1 MLFQLPKNLQ
11 VELLAYDPTLKQLAR
26 IASSKTKSSKPK
38 FPLGQPYTFVP
49 EDAIKASLVQ
59 DAIDLINAEPVE
71 RRHHE
76 FKRITGFGPDA
87 KSSTVGILYH
97 YESVWYAAWL
107 PPKGKEQDYV
117 YGFAFA
123 YKDNKTSKGMIPYA
137 VSQINNTQL
146 VPHGRSNFIIY
157 SRVVT
162 KQDIINGYDRPM
174 YEIPQLSW
182 NKGGQMR
189 EVIKRF
195 RDSLTDTIPTW
206 NDSRRG
212 IFGRIKYSNYVKLL
226 EIERYISNEEDWN
239 TWKPSVDNVFEI
251 IDGLKGGPHDH
262 NWGYYKP
269 ICHIIDK
276 PFFRKWIQAKCDEV
290 ILRLS
295 DTENQSEMIVKHP
308 WNQITTLF
316 EAIGYV
322 NRVWPDCPVDYYQ
335 THINNLLAL
344 YNPRWQFEGNRVSN
358 WLNEHMPVASYF
370 HIVDKHITQ
379 APELTAAY
387 RMTSTISSSTG
398 LTQYYFTEWK
408 DTLQMLHKVLCDRE
422 AKNETL
428 TPPKRWRLTEFHDY
442 VQAEAWKI
450 ENTNHKLPQD
460 LFPTPIK
467 VQVEHTEKVNA
478 TSTSDKMIYNIKDNL
493 NYGRPILD
501 LIDGHYKV
509 TPVNYTFFQPIDTHQ
524 LAAWGQTVRNCVG
537 DASSYA
543 DGVRKKKHFI
553 VLAMLDN
560 KPMFTIQLEV
570 DKGMMS
576 VKQIVGICN
585 ARLTSDQRDSYTKAF
600 AQALKLQ
607 ESRLQSA

>member
-1 MLFQLPKNLQ
+1 MQFQLPQGLQ

-26 IASSKTKSSKPK
+26 TTNTKTKSAKPK
-38 FPLGQPYTFVP
+38 FPLGQPYSFVP
-49 EDAIKASLVQ
+49 EDAIKTSLVQ

-117 YGFAFA
+117 YGFAIA
-123 YKDNKTSKGMIPYA
+123 YKDNKASKNMIPYA
-137 VSQINNTQL
+137 VNNIQDTQV
-146 VPHGRSNFIIY
+146 VPYGRSNFITY

-162 KQDIINGYDRPM
+162 KQDIIDGYDRPM
-174 YEIPQLSW
+174 YEIAQLSW
-182 NKGGQMR
+182 KKGGQIR
-189 EVIKRF
+189 EAIKRF
-195 RDSLTDTIPTW
+195 KDSLADTIPTW
-206 NDSRRG
+206 NDSRGG
-212 IFGRIKYSNYVKLL
+212 IFARIKHSNYVKLL
-226 EIERYISNEEDWN
+226 EINRFINEENWN
-239 TWKPSVDNVFEI
+239 TWKPSVDNVFKI
-251 IDGLKGGPHDH
+251 IDDLKGGPHDY

-269 ICHIIDK
+269 IRHIIDK

-370 HIVDKHITQ
+370 HIVDKHVTQ
-379 APELTAAY
+379 GPELTASY

-408 DTLQMLHKVLCDRE
+408 DTLQLLHKVLCDRE
-422 AKNETL
+422 SKNETF

-460 LFPTPIK
+460 LFPEPIK
-467 VQVEHTEKVNA
+467 LTL
-478 TSTSDKMIYNIKDNL
+478 DNQAW
-493 NYGRPILD
+493 
-501 LIDGHYKV
+501 
-509 TPVNYTFFQPIDTHQ
+509 TFIQPIDTHQ
-524 LAAWGQTVRNCVG
+524 LAAWGQAVRNCVG
-537 DASSYA
+537 DAASYA

-560 KPMFTIQLEV
+560 KPTFTIQLEV
-570 DKGMMS
+570 DRGTMF
-576 VKQIVGICN
+576 VKQIVGTCN
-585 ARLTSDQRDSYTKAF
+585 ARLTDDQQDSYTKAF

>member
-1 MLFQLPKNLQ
+1 MQFQLPQGLQ

-26 IASSKTKSSKPK
+26 TTNAKTKSNKPK
-38 FPLGQPYTFVP
+38 FLLGQPYGFVP
-49 EDAIKASLVQ
+49 EDAIKTSLVQ

-146 VPHGRSNFIIY
+146 VLHGRSNFITY
-157 SRVVT
+157 SSVVT

-174 YEIPQLSW
+174 YEIPQLTW

-189 EVIKRF
+189 EVLKRF
-195 RDSLTDTIPTW
+195 KDSLADTIPTW
-206 NDSRRG
+206 NDSRHG
-212 IFGRIKYSNYVKLL
+212 IFGRIKNSSYVKLL
-226 EIERYISNEEDWN
+226 EMERYINEEDWH
-239 TWKPSVDNVFEI
+239 TWKPSVNNVFAI
-251 IDGLKGGPHDH
+251 IDGLKGGPHDY
-262 NWGYYKP
+262 NWGYYRP
-269 ICHIIDK
+269 IRHIIDK

-290 ILRLS
+290 VLRLS
-295 DTENQSEMIVKHP
+295 DTDNQSEMVVKHP
-308 WNQITTLF
+308 WNQITELCK
-316 EAIGYV
+316 AIGYV
-322 NRVWPDCPVDYYQ
+322 HYVWPDCPIDYYQ
-335 THINNLLAL
+335 THIDNLLAL
-344 YNPRWQFEGNRVSN
+344 YNLRWQFEGNRVGN
-358 WLNEHMPVASYF
+358 WLNEHMPVASFF
-370 HIVDKHITQ
+370 HMVDKHITVE
-379 APELTAAY
+379 APELTTS
-387 RMTSTISSSTG
+387 RHMTSTISSSTG
-398 LTQYYFTEWK
+398 LTQYYFTEWR
-408 DTLQMLHKVLCDRE
+408 DTLQLLHKVLCDRE
-422 AKNETL
+422 FKNETFA
-428 TPPKRWRLTEFHDY
+428 PPKRWRLTEFHDY

-460 LFPTPIK
+460 LFPEPIK
-467 VQVEHTEKVNA
+467 VQVEHTTKVNA
-478 TSTSDKMIYNIKDNL
+478 TSTTDKMVYKIEDNL

-501 LIDGHYKV
+501 LIDGHYES

-560 KPMFTIQLEV
+560 KPTFTIQLEV

-585 ARLTSDQRDSYTKAF
+585 ARLTSDQQDSYTKAF

>member
-1 MLFQLPKNLQ
+1 MQFQLPENLQ

-26 IASSKTKSSKPK
+26 TTNAKTKSTKPK

-117 YGFAFA
+117 YGFAIA

-137 VSQINNTQL
+137 VSQINDTQV
-146 VPHGRSNFIIY
+146 VPYGRSNFITY

-189 EVIKRF
+189 DVIKRF
-195 RDSLTDTIPTW
+195 KDALADTIPTW
-206 NDSRRG
+206 NDSRHG
-212 IFGRIKYSNYVKLL
+212 IFGRIKHSSYVKLL
-226 EIERYISNEEDWN
+226 EIDQCVEKEEWN
-239 TWKPSVDNVFEI
+239 TWKPSVDNVFTL
-251 IDGLKGGPHDH
+251 IDGAVLDKGG
-262 NWGYYKP
+262 YYYGTYKQYES
-269 ICHIIDK
+269 IRHIINK
-276 PFFRKWIQAKCDEV
+276 PFFRKWMQTKCDEV
-290 ILRLS
+290 VLRLN
-295 DTENQSEMIVKHP
+295 DKDNQSEMIVKHP
-308 WNQITTLF
+308 WNQITELLR
-316 EAIGYV
+316 AIKYV
-322 NRVWPDCPVDYYQ
+322 YTIWPNCPIDYYQ
-335 THINNLLAL
+335 THINNLLAI
-344 YNPRWQFEGNRVSN
+344 YNLRWRFEGNRASN
-358 WLNEHMPVASYF
+358 WLNQHMPVASFF
-370 HIVDKHITQ
+370 HIVEKVVQ
-379 APELTAAY
+379 QPVLEPY
-387 RMTSTISSSTG
+387 RHGSTIDRATG
-398 LTQYYFTEWK
+398 LTQYYFTDWN
-408 DTLQMLHKVLCDRE
+408 DTLQMLHTVLCNKE
-422 AKNETL
+422 AKGETL
-428 TPPKRWRLTEFHDY
+428 EPPKRWRLSEFHDY
-442 VQAEAWKI
+442 VQSEAWKV
-450 ENTNHKLPQD
+450 EHANHKLPQD
-460 LFPTPIK
+460 LFPAPIK
-467 VQVEHTEKVNA
+467 V
-478 TSTSDKMIYNIKDNL
+478 
-493 NYGRPILD
+493 RLD
-501 LIDGHYKV
+501 DQAW
-509 TPVNYTFFQPIDTHQ
+509 TFIQPIDTHQ
-524 LAAWGQTVRNCVG
+524 LAAWGQAVRNCVG

-560 KPMFTIQLEV
+560 KPTFTIQLEV

-576 VKQIVGICN
+576 VKQIVGTCN
-585 ARLTSDQRDSYTKAF
+585 ARLTGDQQDSYTKAF

-607 ESRLQSA
+607 ESKLQSA

>member
-1 MLFQLPKNLQ
+1 MQFQLPANLQ

-26 IASSKTKSSKPK
+26 TNNPKTKSTKPK
-38 FPLGQPYTFVP
+38 FPLGQPYSFVP

-59 DAIDLINAEPVE
+59 NAIDLINAEPVE

-76 FKRITGFGPDA
+76 FRRITGFGPDA

-117 YGFAFA
+117 YGFAIA
-123 YKDNKTSKGMIPYA
+123 YKDNKTSKGMIPYV
-137 VSQINNTQL
+137 VSQINDTQV
-146 VPHGRSNFIIY
+146 VPYGRSNFITY

-182 NKGGQMR
+182 NKGEQMR

-195 RDSLTDTIPTW
+195 RDSLADTIPTW
-206 NDSRRG
+206 NDSRGG
-212 IFGRIKYSNYVKLL
+212 IFARIKHSNYVKLL
-226 EIERYISNEEDWN
+226 EINRYINEEDWN
-239 TWKPSVDNVFEI
+239 IWKPSVDNVFAI
-251 IDGLKGGPHDH
+251 IDGLKGGPHDY

-269 ICHIIDK
+269 IYHIIDK

-290 ILRLS
+290 VLRLS
-295 DTENQSEMIVKHP
+295 DTDNQSEMIVKHP
-308 WNQITTLF
+308 WNQITELCK
-316 EAIGYV
+316 AIGYV
-322 NRVWPDCPVDYYQ
+322 HHVWPDCPIDYYQ
-335 THINNLLAL
+335 THIDNLLAL
-344 YNPRWQFEGNRVSN
+344 YNLRWQFEGHRVSN
-358 WLNEHMPVASYF
+358 WLNEHMPVASFF
-370 HIVDKHITQ
+370 HMVDKHVTEG
-379 APELTAAY
+379 PELAGA
-387 RMTSTISSSTG
+387 RTISRSTG
-398 LTQYYFTEWK
+398 LTQYYFTEWR
-408 DTLQMLHKVLCDRE
+408 DTLQLLHKVLCDKE

-442 VQAEAWKI
+442 VQTEAWKV

-460 LFPTPIK
+460 LFPAPIK
-467 VQVEHTEKVNA
+467 VT
-478 TSTSDKMIYNIKDNL
+478 L
-493 NYGRPILD
+493 ND
-501 LIDGHYKV
+501 QAW
-509 TPVNYTFFQPIDTHQ
+509 TFIQPINTHQ
-524 LAAWGQTVRNCVG
+524 LAAWGQAVRNCVG

-560 KPMFTIQLEV
+560 KPTFTIQLEV

-576 VKQIVGICN
+576 VKQIVGTCN
-585 ARLTSDQRDSYTKAF
+585 ARLTDDQQDSYTKTF

-607 ESRLQSA
+607 ESRLQSV

>member
-1 MLFQLPKNLQ
+1 MQFQLPANLQ

-26 IASSKTKSSKPK
+26 TASSKTKSSKPK
-38 FPLGQPYTFVP
+38 FPLGQPYSFVP
-49 EDAIKASLVQ
+49 EDAIKASLMQ
-59 DAIDLINAEPVE
+59 NAIDLINAEPIE

-76 FKRITGFGPDA
+76 FRRITGFGPDV

-137 VSQINNTQL
+137 LTQINDTQL
-146 VPHGRSNFIIY
+146 VPYGRSNFITY

-174 YEIPQLSW
+174 YQIPQLTW

-189 EVIKRF
+189 EVLKRF
-195 RDSLTDTIPTW
+195 KDSLADTIPTW
-206 NDSRRG
+206 NDSRHG
-212 IFGRIKYSNYVKLL
+212 IFGRIKNSSYVKIL
-226 EIERYISNEEDWN
+226 EIESHVNQDDWN
-239 TWKPSVDNVFEI
+239 TWKPSANNLYKI
-251 IDGLKGGPHDH
+251 IDDTVLHS
-262 NWGYYKP
+262 NWSTYKEYVS
-269 ICHIIDK
+269 IHHIIDK

-290 ILRLS
+290 VLRLS
-295 DTENQSEMIVKHP
+295 DTDNQSEMIVKHP
-308 WNQITTLF
+308 WNQIIELCK
-316 EAIGYV
+316 AIGYV
-322 NRVWPDCPVDYYQ
+322 HHVWPDCPIDYYQ
-335 THINNLLAL
+335 THIDNLLAL
-344 YNPRWQFEGNRVSN
+344 YNLRWQSEGHRVSN
-358 WLNEHMPVASYF
+358 WLNEHMPVASFF
-370 HIVDKHITQ
+370 HMVDKHVTEG
-379 APELTAAY
+379 PELTGA
-387 RMTSTISSSTG
+387 STISKSTG
-398 LTQYYFTEWK
+398 LTQYYFTEWR
-408 DTLQMLHKVLCDRE
+408 DTLQLLHKVLCDKE
-422 AKNETL
+422 PKNETL

-442 VQAEAWKI
+442 VQTEAWKV
-450 ENTNHKLPQD
+450 EHTNHKLPQD

-478 TSTSDKMIYNIKDNL
+478 TSTSDKMIYNINDNL

-501 LIDGHYKV
+501 FIDGHYKV

-570 DKGMMS
+570 DRGMMS

>member
-1 MLFQLPKNLQ
+1 MQFQLPENLQ

-26 IASSKTKSSKPK
+26 TTNSKTKSAKPK
-38 FPLGQPYTFVP
+38 FPLGQPYGFVP
-49 EDAIKASLVQ
+49 EDAVKASLMQ

-71 RRHHE
+71 HRHHE
-76 FKRITGFGPDA
+76 FRRITGFGPDA
-87 KSSTVGILYH
+87 KSLTVAILYH

-117 YGFAFA
+117 YGFAIA
-123 YKDNKTSKGMIPYA
+123 YKDNKTSKGMLPY
-137 VSQINNTQL
+137 VVDQINDTQV
-146 VPHGRSNFIIY
+146 VPYGRSNFITY

-162 KQDIINGYDRPM
+162 KQDIIDGYDRPM

-182 NKGGQMR
+182 KKGGQMR

-195 RDSLTDTIPTW
+195 RDSLADTIPTW
-206 NDSRRG
+206 NDSRHG
-212 IFGRIKYSNYVKLL
+212 IFGRIKHSSYVKLL
-226 EIERYISNEEDWN
+226 EINRYISNEEDWN
-239 TWKPSVDNVFEI
+239 TWKPSVDNVFAI
-251 IDGLKGGPHDH
+251 IDGLRGGPHDF

-269 ICHIIDK
+269 IRHIIDK
-276 PFFRKWIQAKCDEV
+276 PFFRKWIQARCDEV

-295 DTENQSEMIVKHP
+295 DTDNQSEMIVKHP
-308 WNQITTLF
+308 WNQITALF
-316 EAIGYV
+316 EAIAYV
-322 NRVWPDCPVDYYQ
+322 NRVWPDCPIDYYQ

-344 YNPRWQFEGNRVSN
+344 YNPRWQFEGNRVGN
-358 WLNEHMPVASYF
+358 WLNEHMPVASFF
-370 HIVDKHITQ
+370 HMIDKHVTQ

-408 DTLQMLHKVLCDRE
+408 DTLQLLHKVLCDRE
-422 AKNETL
+422 SKNETFA
-428 TPPKRWRLTEFHDY
+428 PPKRWRLTEFHDY
-442 VQAEAWKI
+442 VQGEAWKV

-460 LFPTPIK
+460 LFPEPIK
-467 VQVEHTEKVNA
+467 LTLAEQA
-478 TSTSDKMIYNIKDNL
+478 W
-493 NYGRPILD
+493 
-501 LIDGHYKV
+501 
-509 TPVNYTFFQPIDTHQ
+509 TFIQPIDTHQ
-524 LAAWGQTVRNCVG
+524 LAAWGQAVRNCVG

-560 KPMFTIQLEV
+560 KPTFTIQLEV

-576 VKQIVGICN
+576 VKQIVGTCN
-585 ARLTSDQRDSYTKAF
+585 ARLTGDQQDSYTKAF

>member
-1 MLFQLPKNLQ
+1 MQFQLPENLQ
-11 VELLAYDPTLKQLAR
+11 IELLAYDPALKKLAR
-26 IASSKTKSSKPK
+26 TTNSKTKTSKPK
-38 FPLGQPYTFVP
+38 FPLGQPYGFVP
-49 EDAIKASLVQ
+49 EDAIKTSLVQ

-117 YGFAFA
+117 YGFAIA
-123 YKDNKTSKGMIPYA
+123 YKDNKTSRGMLPYV
-137 VSQINNTQL
+137 VSQINDTQL
-146 VPHGRSNFIIY
+146 VPYGRSNFITY

-174 YEIPQLSW
+174 YEIPQLTW

-189 EVIKRF
+189 EVLKRF
-195 RDSLTDTIPTW
+195 KDSLADTIPTW
-206 NDSRRG
+206 NDSRHG
-212 IFGRIKYSNYVKLL
+212 IFGRIKHSSYVKLL
-226 EIERYISNEEDWN
+226 EINRYISNEEDWN

-251 IDGLKGGPHDH
+251 IDSLKGGPHDY

-269 ICHIIDK
+269 IRHIIDK
-276 PFFRKWIQAKCDEV
+276 PFFRKWIQARCDEV
-290 ILRLS
+290 VLRLS

-308 WNQITTLF
+308 WNQITALF

-322 NRVWPDCPVDYYQ
+322 NRVWPGCPIDYYQ

-344 YNPRWQFEGNRVSN
+344 YNPRWHFEGNRVSN
-358 WLNEHMPVASYF
+358 WLNEHMPVASFF
-370 HIVDKHITQ
+370 HIVDKHVTQ
-379 APELTAAY
+379 GPEATRTY

-408 DTLQMLHKVLCDRE
+408 DTLQMLYKVLFDRE
-422 AKNETL
+422 AKNIETL
-428 TPPKRWRLTEFHDY
+428 PPPKRWRLTEFHDY
-442 VQAEAWKI
+442 VQGEAWKI

-460 LFPTPIK
+460 LFPAPIK
-467 VQVEHTEKVNA
+467 LTLADQA
-478 TSTSDKMIYNIKDNL
+478 W
-493 NYGRPILD
+493 
-501 LIDGHYKV
+501 
-509 TPVNYTFFQPIDTHQ
+509 TFIQPIDTHQ
-524 LAAWGQTVRNCVG
+524 LAAWGQAVRNCVG
-537 DASSYA
+537 DAASYA

-560 KPMFTIQLEV
+560 KPTFTIQLEV
-570 DKGMMS
+570 DMGMMS
-576 VKQIVGICN
+576 VKQIVGTCN
-585 ARLTSDQRDSYTKAF
+585 ARLTGDQQDSYTKAF

-607 ESRLQSA
+607 ESKLQSA

>member
-1 MLFQLPKNLQ
+1 MQFQLPQGLQ

-26 IASSKTKSSKPK
+26 TTNSKTKSTKPK

-117 YGFAFA
+117 YGFAIA
-123 YKDNKTSKGMIPYA
+123 YKDNKTSKGMIPYV
-137 VSQINNTQL
+137 VSQINETQL
-146 VPHGRSNFIIY
+146 VPYGRSNFITY

-174 YEIPQLSW
+174 YEIPSLSW

-189 EVIKRF
+189 EVLKRF
-195 RDSLTDTIPTW
+195 KDSLADTIPTW
-206 NDSRRG
+206 NDSRHG
-212 IFGRIKYSNYVKLL
+212 IFARIKHSNYVKLL
-226 EIERYISNEEDWN
+226 EINHYINEGDWN
-239 TWKPSVDNVFEI
+239 TWKPTVNNVFEI
-251 IDGLKGGPHDH
+251 IDGLKSDY
-262 NWGYYKP
+262 NWGHYKP
-269 ICHIIDK
+269 IRHIIDK

-308 WNQITTLF
+308 WNQIKTLF
-316 EAIGYV
+316 EAIAYV
-322 NRVWPDCPVDYYQ
+322 NHVWPDCPVDYYQ

-344 YNPRWQFEGNRVSN
+344 YNPRWYFESNHVGN
-358 WLNEHMPVASYF
+358 WLNEHMPIASFF
-370 HIVDKHITQ
+370 HIVDKHVTQ
-379 APELTAAY
+379 GPELTLAY
-387 RMTSTISSSTG
+387 RMTSTTSSSTG

-408 DTLQMLHKVLCDRE
+408 DTLQMLHKVLCNRE
-422 AKNETL
+422 AKGIETL
-428 TPPKRWRLTEFHDY
+428 PPPKRWRLTEFHDY
-442 VQAEAWKI
+442 VQAEAWKV

-460 LFPTPIK
+460 LFPAPIK
-467 VQVEHTEKVNA
+467 LTLADQA
-478 TSTSDKMIYNIKDNL
+478 W
-493 NYGRPILD
+493 
-501 LIDGHYKV
+501 
-509 TPVNYTFFQPIDTHQ
+509 TFIQPIDTHQ
-524 LAAWGQTVRNCVG
+524 LAAWGQAVRNCVG

-560 KPMFTIQLEV
+560 KPTFTIQLEV

-576 VKQIVGICN
+576 VKQIVGTCN
-585 ARLTSDQRDSYTKAF
+585 ARLTGDQQDSYTKAF

>member
-1 MLFQLPKNLQ
+1 MNFQLPENLQ

-26 IASSKTKSSKPK
+26 TTNAKTKSTKPK

-71 RRHHE
+71 RRWHE

-123 YKDNKTSKGMIPYA
+123 YKDNKTSKGMIPH
-137 VSQINNTQL
+137 VVNQIDNTQL
-146 VPHGRSNFIIY
+146 VPYGKSNFITY

-162 KQDIINGYDRPM
+162 KQDIINGYDRLM
-174 YEIPQLSW
+174 SEIPSLAW
-182 NKGGQMR
+182 KKGGQMR
-189 EVIKRF
+189 KVVKRF
-195 RDSLTDTIPTW
+195 RDSLADTIPTW
-206 NDSRRG
+206 NDSRGG
-212 IFGRIKYSNYVKLL
+212 IFARIKHTNYVKLL
-226 EIERYISNEEDWN
+226 EINRYINEEDWN
-239 TWKPSVDNVFEI
+239 TWKPTVDNVFEI
-251 IDGLKGGPHDH
+251 IDGLKGGPHDY

-269 ICHIIDK
+269 ILHIIVK

-308 WNQITTLF
+308 WNQITALF

-370 HIVDKHITQ
+370 HIVDKHVTQ
-379 APELTAAY
+379 APELTASY

-428 TPPKRWRLTEFHDY
+428 PPPKRWRLTEFHDY
-442 VQAEAWKI
+442 VQGEAWKI

-460 LFPTPIK
+460 LFPAPIK
-467 VQVEHTEKVNA
+467 LTLA
-478 TSTSDKMIYNIKDNL
+478 DK
-493 NYGRPILD
+493 
-501 LIDGHYKV
+501 
-509 TPVNYTFFQPIDTHQ
+509 TWTFIQPMDTHQ
-524 LAAWGQTVRNCVG
+524 LAAWGQAVRNCVG

-560 KPMFTIQLEV
+560 KPTFTIQLEV

-576 VKQIVGICN
+576 VKQIVGTCN
-585 ARLTSDQRDSYTKAF
+585 ARLTGDQQDSYTKAF

>member
-1 MLFQLPKNLQ
+1 MQFQLPENLQ

-26 IASSKTKSSKPK
+26 TTKAKTKSNKPR

-123 YKDNKTSKGMIPYA
+123 YKDNKTSKGMLPYV
-137 VSQINNTQL
+137 VSQINDTQL
-146 VPHGRSNFIIY
+146 VPYGRSNFITY

-174 YEIPQLSW
+174 YEIPQLTW
-182 NKGGQMR
+182 NKGGRMR
-189 EVIKRF
+189 EIIKRF
-195 RDSLTDTIPTW
+195 TDSLANTIPTW
-206 NDSRRG
+206 NDSRGG
-212 IFGRIKYSNYVKLL
+212 IFARIKHSNYVKLL
-226 EIERYISNEEDWN
+226 DIGRYISNEEDWN
-239 TWKPSVDNVFEI
+239 AWKPSVNNVFEI
-251 IDGLKGGPHDH
+251 IDGLKNGPHDY

-269 ICHIIDK
+269 IRHIIDK
-276 PFFRKWIQAKCDEV
+276 PFFRKWIQARCDEV
-290 ILRLS
+290 ILRLN
-295 DTENQSEMIVKHP
+295 DTDNQSEMIVKHP

-322 NRVWPDCPVDYYQ
+322 NHAWPDCPVDYYQ

-370 HIVDKHITQ
+370 HMITKHIEEAKT
-379 APELTAAY
+379 PVGNRPFLPC
-387 RMTSTISSSTG
+387 TISSSTG

-422 AKNETL
+422 TKNETFA
-428 TPPKRWRLTEFHDY
+428 PPKRWRLTEFHDY
-442 VQAEAWKI
+442 VQAEAWKV

-460 LFPTPIK
+460 LFPAPIK
-467 VQVEHTEKVNA
+467 LT
-478 TSTSDKMIYNIKDNL
+478 
-493 NYGRPILD
+493 LD
-501 LIDGHYKV
+501 DQAW
-509 TPVNYTFFQPIDTHQ
+509 TFIQPIDTHQ
-524 LAAWGQTVRNCVG
+524 LAAWGQAVRNCVG
-537 DASSYA
+537 DASNYA

-560 KPMFTIQLEV
+560 KPTFTIQLEV

-576 VKQIVGICN
+576 VKQIVGTCN
-585 ARLTSDQRDSYTKAF
+585 ARLTDDQKDSYTKAF

-607 ESRLQSA
+607 EFRLQSA

>member
-1 MLFQLPKNLQ
+1 MQFQLPENLQ

-26 IASSKTKSSKPK
+26 TTNAKTKSTKPK
-38 FPLGQPYTFVP
+38 FPLGQPHGFVP

-123 YKDNKTSKGMIPYA
+123 YKDNKTSKGMIPYV
-137 VSQINNTQL
+137 VSQINDTQV
-146 VPHGRSNFIIY
+146 VPYGRSNFITY

-162 KQDIINGYDRPM
+162 KQDIIDGYDRLM
-174 YEIPQLSW
+174 YKIPSLSW

-189 EVIKRF
+189 EVLKRF
-195 RDSLTDTIPTW
+195 KDSLTDTIPTW
-206 NDSRRG
+206 NDSRHG
-212 IFGRIKYSNYVKLL
+212 IFARIKHSNYVKLL
-226 EIERYISNEEDWN
+226 EINRYINEEDWN
-239 TWKPSVDNVFEI
+239 IWKPSVDNVFAI
-251 IDGLKGGPHDH
+251 IDGLKGGPHDY

-269 ICHIIDK
+269 IRHIIDK
-276 PFFRKWIQAKCDEV
+276 PFFRKWIQARCDEV

-295 DTENQSEMIVKHP
+295 DTDNQSEMVVKHP
-308 WNQITTLF
+308 WNQITALF

-322 NRVWPDCPVDYYQ
+322 NRVWPDCPIDHYQ

-344 YNPRWQFEGNRVSN
+344 YNLRWQFEDNRVSN

-370 HIVDKHITQ
+370 HIVDKHVSQ
-379 APELTAAY
+379 TAKSTNTY

-398 LTQYYFTEWK
+398 LTQYYFTEWE
-408 DTLQMLHKVLCDRE
+408 DTLQLLHKVLCDRE
-422 AKNETL
+422 FKNETFA
-428 TPPKRWRLTEFHDY
+428 PPKRWRLTEFHDY
-442 VQAEAWKI
+442 VQGEAWKI
-450 ENTNHKLPQD
+450 ENTNYKLPQD
-460 LFPTPIK
+460 LFPEPIK
-467 VQVEHTEKVNA
+467 LT
-478 TSTSDKMIYNIKDNL
+478 
-493 NYGRPILD
+493 LD
-501 LIDGHYKV
+501 DQAW
-509 TPVNYTFFQPIDTHQ
+509 TFIQPIDTHQ
-524 LAAWGQTVRNCVG
+524 LAAWGQAVRNCVG
-537 DASSYA
+537 DAARYA

-560 KPMFTIQLEV
+560 KPTFTIQLEV
-570 DKGMMS
+570 DRGMMS
-576 VKQIVGICN
+576 VKQIVGTCN
-585 ARLTSDQRDSYTKAF
+585 ARLTGDQQDSYTKAF

>member
-1 MLFQLPKNLQ
+1 MQFQLPQGLQ

-26 IASSKTKSSKPK
+26 TTNSKTKSTKPK
-38 FPLGQPYTFVP
+38 FPLGQPYSFVP
-49 EDAIKASLVQ
+49 EDAIKTSLVQ

-71 RRHHE
+71 RRYHE
-76 FKRITGFGPDA
+76 FKRITGFGTDA

-107 PPKGKEQDYV
+107 PPKGKEQNYV
-117 YGFAFA
+117 YGFAIA
-123 YKDNKTSKGMIPYA
+123 YKDNKASKNMIPYA
-137 VSQINNTQL
+137 VNNIQDTQV
-146 VPHGRSNFIIY
+146 VPCGRSNFITY

-162 KQDIINGYDRPM
+162 KQDIIDGYDRPM
-174 YEIPQLSW
+174 YEIAQLSW
-182 NKGGQMR
+182 KKGGQIR
-189 EVIKRF
+189 EAIKRF
-195 RDSLTDTIPTW
+195 KDSLADTIPTW
-206 NDSRRG
+206 NDSRGG
-212 IFGRIKYSNYVKLL
+212 IFARIKHSNYVKLL
-226 EIERYISNEEDWN
+226 EIGRYINEEDWN
-239 TWKPSVDNVFEI
+239 TWKPSVDNVFKI
-251 IDGLKGGPHDH
+251 IDGLKGGPRDY

-269 ICHIIDK
+269 IRHIIDK
-276 PFFRKWIQAKCDEV
+276 PFFRKWIQARCDEV

-295 DTENQSEMIVKHP
+295 DAENQSEMIVKHP
-308 WNQITTLF
+308 WNQITALF

-370 HIVDKHITQ
+370 HIVNKHVTQ
-379 APELTAAY
+379 GPELTAAC

-408 DTLQMLHKVLCDRE
+408 DTLQLLHKVLCDRE
-422 AKNETL
+422 AKNETF

-460 LFPTPIK
+460 LFPEPIK
-467 VQVEHTEKVNA
+467 LTL
-478 TSTSDKMIYNIKDNL
+478 DNQAW
-493 NYGRPILD
+493 
-501 LIDGHYKV
+501 
-509 TPVNYTFFQPIDTHQ
+509 TFIQPIDTHQ
-524 LAAWGQTVRNCVG
+524 LAAWGQAVRNCVG
-537 DASSYA
+537 DAASYA

-560 KPMFTIQLEV
+560 KPTFTIQLEV
-570 DKGMMS
+570 DRGMMS
-576 VKQIVGICN
+576 VKQIVGTCN
-585 ARLTSDQRDSYTKAF
+585 ARLTGDQQDSYTKAF

-607 ESRLQSA
+607 ESKLQSA

>member
-1 MLFQLPKNLQ
+1 MQFQLPQSLQ

-26 IASSKTKSSKPK
+26 TTNAKTKSTKPK
-38 FPLGQPYTFVP
+38 FPLGQPYNFVP

-76 FKRITGFGPDA
+76 FKRITGFGSDA

-107 PPKGKEQDYV
+107 PPKNKEQDYV

-123 YKDNKTSKGMIPYA
+123 YKNNQSSKGMIPYA
-137 VSQINNTQL
+137 VNKIQDTQL
-146 VPHGRSNFIIY
+146 VPYGRSNFITY

-174 YEIPQLSW
+174 YEIPSLSW

-189 EVIKRF
+189 EVLKRF
-195 RDSLTDTIPTW
+195 KDSLADTIPTW
-206 NDSRRG
+206 NDSRGG
-212 IFGRIKYSNYVKLL
+212 IFARIKHSNYVKLL
-226 EIERYISNEEDWN
+226 EIERYINEKDWN
-239 TWKPSVDNVFEI
+239 TWKPTVDNVFEI
-251 IDGLKGGPHDH
+251 IDGLSGGLHDY

-269 ICHIIDK
+269 IRHIIDK
-276 PFFRKWIQAKCDEV
+276 PFFRKWIQTKCDEV

-295 DTENQSEMIVKHP
+295 DTDNQSEMIVKHP
-308 WNQITTLF
+308 WNQIKTLF
-316 EAIGYV
+316 EAIEYV
-322 NRVWPDCPVDYYQ
+322 NHVWPDCPVDYYQ

-344 YNPRWQFEGNRVSN
+344 YNPRWPFEGNRVGN
-358 WLNEHMPVASYF
+358 WLNAHMPVASFF
-370 HIVDKHITQ
+370 HIVDKHVTQ
-379 APELTAAY
+379 APELTRTY

-408 DTLQMLHKVLCDRE
+408 DTLQMLHKVLCDRQE
-422 AKNETL
+422 KNIETL
-428 TPPKRWRLTEFHDY
+428 PPPKRWRLTEFHDY
-442 VQAEAWKI
+442 VQGEAWKI

-460 LFPTPIK
+460 LFPEPIK
-467 VQVEHTEKVNA
+467 LTLA
-478 TSTSDKMIYNIKDNL
+478 DKAW
-493 NYGRPILD
+493 
-501 LIDGHYKV
+501 
-509 TPVNYTFFQPIDTHQ
+509 TFIQPMDTHQ
-524 LAAWGQTVRNCVG
+524 LAAWGQAVRNCVG

-560 KPMFTIQLEV
+560 KPTFTIQLEV

-576 VKQIVGICN
+576 VKQIVGTSN
-585 ARLTSDQRDSYTKAF
+585 ARLTADQQDSYTKAF

>member
-1 MLFQLPKNLQ
+1 MQFQLPQGLQ

-26 IASSKTKSSKPK
+26 TTKAKTKSTKPK
-38 FPLGQPYTFVP
+38 FPLGQPYGFVP
-49 EDAIKASLVQ
+49 EDAIKTSLVQ

-123 YKDNKTSKGMIPYA
+123 YKDNKTSKGMIPYV
-137 VSQINNTQL
+137 VSQINDTQV
-146 VPHGRSNFIIY
+146 VPYGRSNFITY

-162 KQDIINGYDRPM
+162 KEDIINGYDRPM
-174 YEIPQLSW
+174 YEIPQLTW

-195 RDSLTDTIPTW
+195 RDSLADTIPTW
-206 NDSRRG
+206 NDSRSG
-212 IFGRIKYSNYVKLL
+212 IFGRIKHSSYVKLL
-226 EIERYISNEEDWN
+226 EIGRYINEEDWN
-239 TWKPSVDNVFEI
+239 TWKPTVDNVFKI
-251 IDGLKGGPHDH
+251 IDGLKAGPHDY

-269 ICHIIDK
+269 IRHIIDK

-290 ILRLS
+290 VLRLS

-308 WNQITTLF
+308 WNQITALF
-316 EAIGYV
+316 EAIAYV
-322 NRVWPDCPVDYYQ
+322 NRVWLDCPVDYYQ

-344 YNPRWQFEGNRVSN
+344 YNPRWHFKDNSVSN
-358 WLNEHMPVASYF
+358 WLNEHMPVASFF
-370 HIVDKHITQ
+370 HIVNKHITEG
-379 APELTAAY
+379 ALTASY

-398 LTQYYFTEWK
+398 LTQYYFTEWR
-408 DTLQMLHKVLCDRE
+408 DTLQLLHKVLCDRE
-422 AKNETL
+422 SKNETFA
-428 TPPKRWRLTEFHDY
+428 PPKRWRLTEFHDY
-442 VQAEAWKI
+442 VQGEAWKVEHI
-450 ENTNHKLPQD
+450 NHKLPQD

-467 VQVEHTEKVNA
+467 VQVEHTTKINA
-478 TSTSDKMIYNIKDNL
+478 TSIADKMIYKIEDNL

-501 LIDGHYKV
+501 LIDGHYES

-560 KPMFTIQLEV
+560 KPTFTIQLEV

-576 VKQIVGICN
+576 VKQIVGTCN
-585 ARLTSDQRDSYTKAF
+585 ARLTGDQQDSYTKAF

-607 ESRLQSA
+607 ESKLQST

>member
-11 VELLAYDPTLKQLAR
+11 IELLAYDPTLKQLAR
-26 IASSKTKSSKPK
+26 TASSKTKSTKPK
-38 FPLGQPYTFVP
+38 FPLGQPYSFVP
-49 EDAIKASLVQ
+49 EDAIKTSLVQ
-59 DAIDLINAEPVE
+59 NAIDLINAEPVE

-76 FKRITGFGPDA
+76 FRRITGFGPDA
-87 KSSTVGILYH
+87 KSSTVGIMYH

-146 VPHGRSNFIIY
+146 VPYGRSNFITY

-174 YEIPQLSW
+174 YEIPQLTW

-189 EVIKRF
+189 EVLKRF
-195 RDSLTDTIPTW
+195 KDSLADTIPTW
-206 NDSRRG
+206 NDSRHG
-212 IFGRIKYSNYVKLL
+212 IFGRIKNSSYVKLL
-226 EIERYISNEEDWN
+226 EIKAHVNQDDWN
-239 TWKPSVDNVFEI
+239 TWKPSANNLYKI
-251 IDGLKGGPHDH
+251 IDDTVLHS
-262 NWGYYKP
+262 NWSTYKEYVS
-269 ICHIIDK
+269 IQHIIGK
-276 PFFRKWIQAKCDEV
+276 PFFKKWIQSKCDEV
-290 ILRLS
+290 VLRLS
-295 DTENQSEMIVKHP
+295 DTANQSEMVVKHP
-308 WNQITTLF
+308 WNQITELCK
-316 EAIGYV
+316 AIEYV
-322 NRVWPDCPVDYYQ
+322 HGIWPNCPIDYYQ
-335 THINNLLAL
+335 TNIDNLLAL
-344 YNPRWQFEGNRVSN
+344 YNLRKNTEGNRVSN
-358 WLNEHMPVASYF
+358 WLNKHMPVASFF
-370 HIVDKHITQ
+370 HMVDKHITEG
-379 APELTAAY
+379 PELIALH

-398 LTQYYFTEWK
+398 LTQYYFTEWR
-408 DTLQMLHKVLCDRE
+408 DTLQLLHKVLCDRE
-422 AKNETL
+422 TKNETL

-442 VQAEAWKI
+442 VQGEAWKVEHI
-450 ENTNHKLPQD
+450 NHKLPQD

-467 VQVEHTEKVNA
+467 VQVEHTAKVNA
-478 TSTSDKMIYNIKDNL
+478 TSIADKMAYKIEDNV

-501 LIDGHYKV
+501 LIDGHYES

-560 KPMFTIQLEV
+560 KPTFTIQLEV

-600 AQALKLQ
+600 SQALKLQ

>member
-1 MLFQLPKNLQ
+1 MQFQLPENLQ

-26 IASSKTKSSKPK
+26 TTNAKTKSAKPK
-38 FPLGQPYTFVP
+38 FPLGQPYNFVP
-49 EDAIKASLVQ
+49 EDAIKTSLVQ
-59 DAIDLINAEPVE
+59 NAIDLINAEPVE
-71 RRHHE
+71 RRWHE

-146 VPHGRSNFIIY
+146 VPYGRSNFITY

-174 YEIPQLSW
+174 YEIPQLTW
-182 NKGGQMR
+182 KKGGRMR
-189 EVIKRF
+189 EVLKRF
-195 RDSLTDTIPTW
+195 KDSLANTIPTW
-206 NDSRRG
+206 NDSRHG
-212 IFGRIKYSNYVKLL
+212 IFGRIKHSSYVKML
-226 EIERYISNEEDWN
+226 EIERYIPEEDWN
-239 TWKPSVDNVFEI
+239 TWKPSVDNVFAI
-251 IDGLKGGPHDH
+251 IDGLKGGPHDF

-269 ICHIIDK
+269 IRHIIDK
-276 PFFRKWIQAKCDEV
+276 PFFRKWIQTRCDEV
-290 ILRLS
+290 ILRLN
-295 DTENQSEMIVKHP
+295 DTENQSEMVVKHP
-308 WNQITTLF
+308 WNQITELCK
-316 EAIGYV
+316 AVGYV
-322 NRVWPDCPVDYYQ
+322 HHVWPDCPIDYYQ
-335 THINNLLAL
+335 THLDNLLAL
-344 YNPRWQFEGNRVSN
+344 YNLRWHFEGNRVSN
-358 WLNEHMPVASYF
+358 WLNEHMPVASFF
-370 HIVDKHITQ
+370 HIVDKHVTQ
-379 APELTAAY
+379 APELTNAY

-442 VQAEAWKI
+442 VQAEAWKV

-460 LFPTPIK
+460 LFPEPIK
-467 VQVEHTEKVNA
+467 LTLANQA
-478 TSTSDKMIYNIKDNL
+478 W
-493 NYGRPILD
+493 
-501 LIDGHYKV
+501 
-509 TPVNYTFFQPIDTHQ
+509 TFIQPIDTHQ
-524 LAAWGQTVRNCVG
+524 LAAWGQAVRNCVG

-560 KPMFTIQLEV
+560 KPTFTIQLEV
-570 DKGMMS
+570 DKGMLS
-576 VKQIVGICN
+576 VKQIVGTCN
-585 ARLTSDQRDSYTKAF
+585 ARLTDDQKDSYTKAF

>member
-1 MLFQLPKNLQ
+1 MQFQLPENLQ

-26 IASSKTKSSKPK
+26 TTNSKTKSTKPN
-38 FPLGQPYTFVP
+38 FPLGQPHGFVP
-49 EDAIKASLVQ
+49 EDAIKTSLVQ
-59 DAIDLINAEPVE
+59 HAIDLINAEPVE

-123 YKDNKTSKGMIPYA
+123 YKDNKTSKKMLPYV

-146 VPHGRSNFIIY
+146 VPHGRSNFITY

-189 EVIKRF
+189 EVLKRF
-195 RDSLTDTIPTW
+195 KDSLADTIPTW
-206 NDSRRG
+206 NDSRHG
-212 IFGRIKYSNYVKLL
+212 IFGRIKNSSYVKLL
-226 EIERYISNEEDWN
+226 EIEGYVNKEDWN
-239 TWKPSVDNVFEI
+239 TWKPSVDNLFAI
-251 IDGLKGGPHDH
+251 IDKAEFEPY
-262 NWGYYKP
+262 NFYWNNYKP
-269 ICHIIDK
+269 IRHIINK
-276 PFFRKWIQAKCDEV
+276 PFFRKWIQARCDEI
-290 ILRLS
+290 ILRLN
-295 DTENQSEMIVKHP
+295 DTDNQREMIVKHP
-308 WNQITTLF
+308 WNQISELF
-316 EAIGYV
+316 KSITYIHH
-322 NRVWPDCPVDYYQ
+322 VWPDCPIDYYQ
-335 THINNLLAL
+335 THVDNLLAIH
-344 YNPRWQFEGNRVSN
+344 NFRWNFEGNRVGN
-358 WLNEHMPVASYF
+358 WLNEHMPVASFF
-370 HIVDKHITQ
+370 HILDKHVSEGPMSV
-379 APELTAAY
+379 ALY
-387 RMTSTISSSTG
+387 RNTSTISNMTG

-408 DTLQMLHKVLCDRE
+408 DTLQMLHRVLCDKE
-422 AKNETL
+422 SKSETF

-442 VQAEAWKI
+442 VQAEAWKV

-460 LFPTPIK
+460 LFPEPIK
-467 VQVEHTEKVNA
+467 LTL
-478 TSTSDKMIYNIKDNL
+478 DNQAW
-493 NYGRPILD
+493 
-501 LIDGHYKV
+501 
-509 TPVNYTFFQPIDTHQ
+509 TFIQPIDTHQ
-524 LAAWGQTVRNCVG
+524 LAAWGQAVRNCVG

-560 KPMFTIQLEV
+560 KPTFTIQLEV
-570 DKGMMS
+570 DRGMMS
-576 VKQIVGICN
+576 VKQIVGTCN
-585 ARLTSDQRDSYTKAF
+585 ARLTGDQQDSYTKAF

>member
-1 MLFQLPKNLQ
+1 MQFQLPENLQ

-26 IASSKTKSSKPK
+26 TTNAKNKSTKPK
-38 FPLGQPYTFVP
+38 FPLGQPYSFVP

-59 DAIDLINAEPVE
+59 DAIDLINPEPVE

-76 FKRITGFGPDA
+76 FRRITGFGPDA

-137 VSQINNTQL
+137 LTQINDTQL
-146 VPHGRSNFIIY
+146 VPYGRSNFITY

-174 YEIPQLSW
+174 YQIPQLTW
-182 NKGGQMR
+182 NKGNQIR
-189 EVIKRF
+189 EVVKRF
-195 RDSLTDTIPTW
+195 TDSLADTIPTW
-206 NDSRRG
+206 NDSRHG
-212 IFGRIKYSNYVKLL
+212 IFGRIKHSSYVKLL
-226 EIERYISNEEDWN
+226 EINRYISNEEDWN
-239 TWKPSVDNVFEI
+239 AWKPSVDNVFEI
-251 IDGLKGGPHDH
+251 IDGLKGGPHDY
-262 NWGYYKP
+262 NWGYHKP
-269 ICHIIDK
+269 IRHIIDK
-276 PFFRKWIQAKCDEV
+276 PFFHKWIQARCDEV
-290 ILRLS
+290 ILRLN

-308 WNQITTLF
+308 WNQITALF

-370 HIVDKHITQ
+370 HIVDKHVTQ
-379 APELTAAY
+379 APELTASY
-387 RMTSTISSSTG
+387 RMTSTISRSTG

-422 AKNETL
+422 TKNETL

-442 VQAEAWKI
+442 VQAEAWKV

-460 LFPTPIK
+460 LFPAPI
-467 VQVEHTEKVNA
+467 
-478 TSTSDKMIYNIKDNL
+478 NL
-493 NYGRPILD
+493 TLAD
-501 LIDGHYKV
+501 QAW
-509 TPVNYTFFQPIDTHQ
+509 TFIQPINTHQ
-524 LAAWGQTVRNCVG
+524 LAAWGQAVRNCVG

-560 KPMFTIQLEV
+560 KPTFTIQLEV

-576 VKQIVGICN
+576 VKQIVGTCN
-585 ARLTSDQRDSYTKAF
+585 ARLTDDQKDSYTKAF

>member
-1 MLFQLPKNLQ
+1 MLFQLPENLQ

-26 IASSKTKSSKPK
+26 TTNAKTKSSKPK

-71 RRHHE
+71 RRWHE

-107 PPKGKEQDYV
+107 PPKSKEQDYV
-117 YGFAFA
+117 YGFAIA

-137 VSQINNTQL
+137 LTQINDTQL
-146 VPHGRSNFIIY
+146 VTHGRSNFITY

-174 YEIPQLSW
+174 YEIPQLTW

-189 EVIKRF
+189 EVLKRF
-195 RDSLTDTIPTW
+195 KDSLADTIPTW
-206 NDSRRG
+206 NDSRHG
-212 IFGRIKYSNYVKLL
+212 IFGRIKNSSYVKLL
-226 EIERYISNEEDWN
+226 EIGRYINEEDWN

-251 IDGLKGGPHDH
+251 IDGLKGGPHDY

-269 ICHIIDK
+269 IRHIIDK
-276 PFFRKWIQAKCDEV
+276 PFFRKWIQARCDEV

-295 DTENQSEMIVKHP
+295 NTENQSEMIVKHP

-322 NRVWPDCPVDYYQ
+322 NRVWPDCPIDYYQ

-358 WLNEHMPVASYF
+358 WLNQHMPVASFF
-370 HIVDKHITQ
+370 HIVDKHVTQ

-408 DTLQMLHKVLCDRE
+408 DTLQLLHKVLCDRE
-422 AKNETL
+422 SKNETL
-428 TPPKRWRLTEFHDY
+428 VPPKRWRLTEFHDY
-442 VQAEAWKI
+442 VQAEAWKV

-460 LFPTPIK
+460 LFPAPIK
-467 VQVEHTEKVNA
+467 LT
-478 TSTSDKMIYNIKDNL
+478 
-493 NYGRPILD
+493 LD
-501 LIDGHYKV
+501 DQAW
-509 TPVNYTFFQPIDTHQ
+509 TFIQPMDTHQ
-524 LAAWGQTVRNCVG
+524 LAAWGQAVRNCVG

-560 KPMFTIQLEV
+560 KPTFTIQLEV

-576 VKQIVGICN
+576 VKQIVGTCN
-585 ARLTSDQRDSYTKAF
+585 ARLTGDQ
-600 AQALKLQ
+600 
-607 ESRLQSA
+607 

>member
-1 MLFQLPKNLQ
+1 MQFQLPENLQ

-26 IASSKTKSSKPK
+26 TTNAKTKSAKPK

-71 RRHHE
+71 RRWHE

-146 VPHGRSNFIIY
+146 VTHGRSNFITY

-162 KQDIINGYDRPM
+162 KQDIIDGYDRPM

-182 NKGGQMR
+182 SKGNQIR
-189 EVIKRF
+189 DVVKRF
-195 RDSLTDTIPTW
+195 RDSLADTIPTW
-206 NDSRRG
+206 NDSRHG
-212 IFGRIKYSNYVKLL
+212 IFGRIKNSSYVKLL
-226 EIERYISNEEDWN
+226 EVGRYISNEEDWN
-239 TWKPSVDNVFEI
+239 AWKPSVDNVFEI
-251 IDGLKGGPHDH
+251 INGLKGGPHDY

-269 ICHIIDK
+269 ILHIIDK

-290 ILRLS
+290 ILRLN
-295 DTENQSEMIVKHP
+295 DTENQSEMIVKRP

-370 HIVDKHITQ
+370 HIVEKHVTQ
-379 APELTAAY
+379 APELARTY
-387 RMTSTISSSTG
+387 RMNSTISSSTG

-442 VQAEAWKI
+442 VQAEAWKV

-460 LFPTPIK
+460 LFPAPIK
-467 VQVEHTEKVNA
+467 LT
-478 TSTSDKMIYNIKDNL
+478 
-493 NYGRPILD
+493 LD
-501 LIDGHYKV
+501 DQAW
-509 TPVNYTFFQPIDTHQ
+509 TFIQPIDTHQ
-524 LAAWGQTVRNCVG
+524 LAAWGQAVRNCVG

-560 KPMFTIQLEV
+560 KPTFTIQLEV

-576 VKQIVGICN
+576 VKQIVGTCN
-585 ARLTSDQRDSYTKAF
+585 ARLTGDQQDSYTKAF